1 MDDYRIFLNVFL
13 SMEGP
18 SERRHLRFSTWLG
31 AETGLRKA
39 GDPGRAWE
47 RQSYAPCRM

>member
-1 MDDYRIFLNVFL
+1 MVDYRIFLNVFL

-39 GDPGRAWE
+39 SFHWLRFSSRNP
-47 RQSYAPCRM
+47 SL